1 MARDDPEALEGSHA
15 ELARHRRRR
24 VESID
29 VVRGA
34 IMILMAREHTRDFF
48 GAIGVAL
55 LSLTDAFP
63 STIGATR
70 GG

>member
-15 ELARHRRRR
+15 EPARHRRRR
-24 VESID
+24 
-29 VVRGA
+29 A
-34 IMILMAREHTRDFF
+34 IMILMARDHTRDFF